1 MWKGELV
8 LSGSMDTMVNIW
20 NGKSVWMLMCGE
32 AQVDLLH

>member
-1 MWKGELV
+1 MEGRVGAEWQHGYH
-8 LSGSMDTMVNIW
+8 MVNIW